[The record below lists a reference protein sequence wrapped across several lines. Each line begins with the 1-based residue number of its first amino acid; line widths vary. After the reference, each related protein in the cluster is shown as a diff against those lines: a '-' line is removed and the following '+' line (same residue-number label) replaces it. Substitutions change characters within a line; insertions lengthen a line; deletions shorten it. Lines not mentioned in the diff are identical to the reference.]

1 MCGEFAKI
9 IGSVI
14 ALLITGTSLAQV
26 AQFCFSKNSWK
37 NSWTLIFPAL
47 VYTFQNNLQFV
58 ALSNIPAT
66 EFQLLSQGKTLTTA
80 MFSVFFLG
88 TRLSRVQWMA
98 LMLLVI
104 GVALAQ
110 LPQGGG
116 SGATTSTTAGHDG
129 GDGEASSW
137 SLLSNHS
144 YGVLAVVALTVTS
157 GAAGVYQEMVVKKY
171 MDLSIHYLNIQ
182 VRMEYSG
189 VLALLSSYSTV
200 IEFRPRVWQDADC

>member
-1 MCGEFAKI
+1 LFLACLSGICFRKYDTLYSCI
-9 IGSVI
+9 QFGSII
-14 ALLITGTSLAQV
+14 ALIITGTSISQIGAFL
-26 AQFCFSKNSWK
+26 FNPKSWK
-37 NSWTLIFPAL
+37 NSWTLVFPAL

-66 EFQLLSQGKTLTTA
+66 EFQLLSQAKTLTTA
-80 MFSVFFLG
+80 MFSVLFLG

-110 LPQGGG
+110 MPPQGV
-116 SGATTSTTAGHDG
+116 
-129 GDGEASSW
+129 SSHSSSVHSSVSDSSS
-137 SLLSNHS
+137 SLMSNHT
-144 YGVLAVVALTVTS
+144 YGVLAVLLLSVLS

-182 VRMEYSG
+182 VLHSQLL
-189 VLALLSSYSTV
+189 VALLFV
-200 IEFRPRVWQDADC
+200 FGFGFI